1 MRDSGK
7 QLKEAKSFKVPRTQ
21 RKLSLSVRC
30 PIPFNEQT
38 FLLTRR
44 QVARSSAVQRQ
55 LQVRVLISSLLVSY
69 APDVTKAEV

>member
-21 RKLSLSVRC
+21 RKLNLSVRC

-38 FLLTRR
+38 FLLT
-44 QVARSSAVQRQ
+44 QR
-55 LQVRVLISSLLVSY
+55 
-69 APDVTKAEV
+69 